1 MNLPT
6 KITVSRIV
14 STPLFFVFF
23 MLPQWVSF
31 ASGGALPVRT
41 LFILNV
47 VSTAAAWLFL
57 VMAELSDAADG
68 FIARRYHLVTDLG
81 KLLDPFSDVL
91 IHITYFL
98 CFAAAGLMPFWVL
111 AVILYREFFQLFI
124 RMLSLKSGTVV
135 PANIWGKSKS
145 VLYAAASLAGLAAET
160 FFRFAPDGG
169 EAAGGTIRFAL
180 TVLFVVA
187 AAVSVVSFLTY
198 LIPFLKTRNAD

>member
-1 MNLPT
+1 MNFPT

-14 STPLFFVFF
+14 LTPLFFVFF
-23 MLPQWVSF
+23 MLPSWALF
-31 ASGGALPVRT
+31 AAGDLSGKT

-68 FIARRYHLVTDLG
+68 FIARR
-81 KLLDPFSDVL
+81 PFSDVL

-98 CFAAAGLMPFWVL
+98 CFTAAGLMPFWVL
-111 AVILYREFFQLFI
+111 AVILYREFSQLFI

-145 VLYAAASLAGLAAET
+145 VLYAAASIAGLAAESV
-160 FFRFAPDGG
+160 FRFAPDLN
-169 EAAGGTIRFAL
+169 AAVSEYIGMGL
-180 TVLFVVA
+180 TVLFTA
-187 AAVSVVSFLTY
+187 AAVASVVSFLTY
-198 LIPFLKTRNAD
+198 LVPFLKTQSAD

>member
-31 ASGGALPVRT
+31 VSGGALPVRT

-47 VSTAAAWLFL
+47 VSTAAAWLFF
-57 VMAELSDAADG
+57 VSAELSDAADG

-145 VLYAAASLAGLAAET
+145 VLYAAASLAGLAAESV
-160 FFRFAPDGG
+160 FRFVPDLN
-169 EAAGGTIRFAL
+169 AAVSEYIGMGL
-180 TVLFVVA
+180 TVLFTA
-187 AAVSVVSFLTY
+187 AAVASVVSFLTY
-198 LIPFLKTRNAD
+198 LVPFLKMHSAD

>member
-31 ASGGALPVRT
+31 ASGGALPIRT

-47 VSTAAAWLFL
+47 VSTAAAWLFF
-57 VMAELSDAADG
+57 VSAELSDAADG

-160 FFRFAPDGG
+160 FFRFAPDLN
-169 EAAGGTIRFAL
+169 AAVSEYIGMGL
-180 TVLFVVA
+180 TVLFTA
-187 AAVSVVSFLTY
+187 AAVASVVSFLTY
-198 LIPFLKTRNAD
+198 LVPFLKMHSAD

>member
-31 ASGGALPVRT
+31 ASGGALPIRT

-47 VSTAAAWLFL
+47 VSTAAAWLFF
-57 VMAELSDAADG
+57 VSAELSDAADG

-124 RMLSLKSGTVV
+124 RMLTLKSGTVV
-135 PANIWGKSKS
+135 PAHIWGKSKS

-160 FFRFAPDGG
+160 FCRFAPDGG
-169 EAAGGTIRFAL
+169 VAAGATIRFAL
-180 TVLFVVA
+180 TVLFVAA

-198 LIPFLKTRNAD
+198 LIPFLKMRNAD

>member
-31 ASGGALPVRT
+31 ASGGALPIRT

-47 VSTAAAWLFL
+47 VSTAAAWLFF
-57 VMAELSDAADG
+57 VSAEFSDAADG

-160 FFRFAPDGG
+160 FFRFAPDLN
-169 EAAGGTIRFAL
+169 AAVSEYIGMGL
-180 TVLFVVA
+180 TVLFTA
-187 AAVSVVSFLTY
+187 AAVASVVSFLTY
-198 LIPFLKTRNAD
+198 LIPFLKTQSAD

>member
-31 ASGGALPVRT
+31 ASGGALPIRT

-47 VSTAAAWLFL
+47 VSTAAAWLFF
-57 VMAELSDAADG
+57 VSAELSDAADG

-145 VLYAAASLAGLAAET
+145 VLYAAASLAGLAAESV
-160 FFRFAPDGG
+160 FRFAPDLN
-169 EAAGGTIRFAL
+169 AAVSEYIGMGL
-180 TVLFVVA
+180 TVLFTA
-187 AAVSVVSFLTY
+187 AAVASVVSFLTY
-198 LIPFLKTRNAD
+198 LVPFLKMYSAD